1 LYYLLLK
8 SLDDIQKKEN
18 FMKLGIENRSILEFE
33 KNKEK
38 NKQVYILGSKKLKII

>member
-1 LYYLLLK
+1 MYYLLLK

-33 KNKEK
+33 KKFGAKGRSRQEE
-38 NKQVYILGSKKLKII
+38 GT